1 MGTVSAR
8 AVCAERSSPNV
19 SRTEYYDDPNAPAPT
34 AIVAAAS
41 AVVVNDEHK
50 ILLQRRK
57 DNDLWSLPGGAMEI
71 GESIAQTVL
80 REVQE
85 ESGLQVEVVRLV
97 GIYTDPRHVI
107 AYSSGEV
114 RQQFSICFACRVIGG
129 ELRRGDESTEVGFF
143 APDELDDLNI
153 QPSIRLR
160 LQHYLEN
167 RTQPAIV

>member
-1 MGTVSAR
+1 M
-8 AVCAERSSPNV
+8 
-19 SRTEYYDDPNAPAPT
+19 SRTEYFDDPNAPAPS

-41 AVVVNDEHK
+41 AVVVNDERK
-50 ILLQRRK
+50 ILLQRRR
-57 DNDLWSLPGGAMEI
+57 DNNLWSLPGGAMEL
-71 GESIAQTVL
+71 GESIAQTVV

-85 ESGLQVEVVRLV
+85 ESGLQVEIVRLV

-107 AYSSGEV
+107 AYSNGEV

-129 ELRRGDESTEVGFF
+129 ELRRSDESTEIGFF
-143 APDELDDLNI
+143 TPEELKDLSI

-167 RTQPAIV
+167 RTQPVIV

>member
-1 MGTVSAR
+1 L
-8 AVCAERSSPNV
+8 
-19 SRTEYYDDPNAPAPT
+19 SRTEYFDDPNAPAPS

-41 AVVVNDEHK
+41 AVVVNDERK
-50 ILLQRRK
+50 ILLQRRR
-57 DNDLWSLPGGAMEI
+57 DNNLWSLPGGAMEL
-71 GESIAQTVL
+71 GESIAQTVV

-85 ESGLQVEVVRLV
+85 ESGLQVEIVRLV

-107 AYSSGEV
+107 AYSNGEV

-129 ELRRGDESTEVGFF
+129 ELRRSDESTEIGFF
-143 APDELDDLNI
+143 TPEELKDLSI

-167 RTQPAIV
+167 RAQPVIV

>member
-1 MGTVSAR
+1 M
-8 AVCAERSSPNV
+8 
-19 SRTEYYDDPNAPAPT
+19 SRREYYDDPSAPAPN

-57 DNDLWSLPGGAMEI
+57 DNDLWSLPGGTMEI

-80 REVQE
+80 REVRE
-85 ESGLQVEVVRLV
+85 ESGMQVELVRLV

-107 AYSSGEV
+107 AYSNGEV

-143 APDELDDLNI
+143 APDELKGLPI
-153 QPSIRLR
+153 QSSIQIR
-160 LQHYLEN
+160 LQHFLEN
-167 RTQPAIV
+167 RSQPVIA